1 MYDAHNDVL
10 PDYSA
15 MREALGEKY
24 VILNKLH
31 PFVEQNK
38 AQTPSVADSFVFT
51 AKDLPIDVCLCAA
64 DLLISD
70 YSSLILNMPCWNA
83 QWCFLPMIWIHMM
96 RNAVFI
102 SLIGL
107 LCRAQLRQIPVN

>member
-38 AQTPSVADSFVFT
+38 AQTR
-51 AKDLPIDVCLCAA
+51 LWRIHLCLRRK
-64 DLLISD
+64 I
-70 YSSLILNMPCWNA
+70 
-83 QWCFLPMIWIHMM
+83 
-96 RNAVFI
+96 
-102 SLIGL
+102 
-107 LCRAQLRQIPVN
+107 CRLMFACVRRIC